1 MCFQIQKKFGSYNT
15 LFSNARTVET
25 QLSGISIQSFATNVL
40 ILYRRS
46 RRQQKK
52 LDHVF
57 QQDISNCAAPGN
69 YEGKGLFSNK
79 SQHIFTLLHRF
90 LIFSYFFALKSYPC
104 KFYELIEFRSNQS
117 GFSCF
122 QMAIQCLIFI
132 HFRKLLS
139 GQKSQTFV
147 LKIPTKKKSQI
158 FCIFSVLL
166 LVIFIGRRKR
176 ISKKRRK
183 VLNDKKVQ

>member
-1 MCFQIQKKFGSYNT
+1 MFWSSIAEAEGSKKSWITFFSRTYQIVLPLEITRGKDYSATKVSIFLHFCIASSSFHT
-15 LFSNARTVET
+15 FCT
-25 QLSGISIQSFATNVL
+25 QVKVL
-40 ILYRRS
+40 
-46 RRQQKK
+46 
-52 LDHVF
+52 
-57 QQDISNCAAPGN
+57 
-69 YEGKGLFSNK
+69 
-79 SQHIFTLLHRF
+79 
-90 LIFSYFFALKSYPC
+90 C

-183 VLNDKKVQ
+183 VLNDKKV